1 MNSVKEVFYR
11 LRTGQSM
18 IWEDKNSYVLVTAAK
33 NEEQYIKETLAS
45 VVRQTVL
52 PKQWVIVSDGSTD
65 GTDKIVL
72 EYCAKHKGIRLLR
85 TDAQNTRNFNS
96 KIAAFRVGVESL
108 KNLQY
113 HFIGNLDADVSF
125 GSHYFESLLNKFHE
139 DKKLGVGG
147 GRILELKKD
156 VYKAPFGSKG
166 RSVPGAIQL
175 FRRECYEDIGG
186 YLPLTLGGEDGVAET
201 MARMHKWN
209 VESFSDLEVFHHR
222 GKSFGFGCSILRYRF
237 TGGLRDYSM
246 GYNPTFF
253 ILKAL
258 TRILEEP
265 YFIGTLFRLAGYF
278 WAVVGRYKK
287 EVPFEFISSVRKEQI
302 TRLKS
307 ALHLK

>member
-1 MNSVKEVFYR
+1 MTLNDEK
-11 LRTGQSM
+11 
-18 IWEDKNSYVLVTAAK
+18 SYVLITPAR
-33 NEEQYIKETLAS
+33 NEEKYIQKTLNS
-45 VVRQTVL
+45 VLSQTIL
-52 PKQWVIVSDGSTD
+52 PKRWVIVSDGSTD
-65 GTDKIVL
+65 GTDEIVL
-72 EYCAKHKGIRLLR
+72 DYCEKHEGIRLLR
-85 TDAQNTRNFNS
+85 ADAHNTRNFGS
-96 KIAAFRVGVESL
+96 KVMAFRAGLETL
-108 KNLQY
+108 RHIEY
-113 HFIGNLDADVSF
+113 DFIGNLDGDVSF
-125 GSHYFESLLNKFHE
+125 DSHYFESLLKKFHE

-147 GRILELKKD
+147 GRVLELKKG

-186 YLPLTLGGEDGVAET
+186 YIPLTLGGEDGIAET

-209 VESFSDLEVFHHR
+209 VESFSDLEVIHHR
-222 GKSFGFGCSILRYRF
+222 GKSFGVGCGILRYRF

-258 TRILEEP
+258 TRIFEEP
-265 YFIGTLFRLAGYF
+265 YIIGTLFRLAGYF
-278 WAVVGRYKK
+278 WAAAGRYKK
-287 EVPFEFISSVRKEQI
+287 EVPLEFISSIRKEQI